1 MRNYPISAS
10 LEIQAPAARLYALIA
25 DYNQGHPRI
34 LPKPYFVALQVEQG
48 GVGAGTQISFQMRL
62 MGRLQSFHATITEP
76 EPGRMLI
83 ETNLENGSATLFTVD
98 PQENGQ
104 QARVT
109 IATTLPVRDGLL
121 GSIEGWLASQLLR
134 PIYQKELAQLAA
146 VAREANQQGQP

>member
-62 MGRLQSFHATITEP
+62 MGQLKTFHAAITEP
-76 EPGRMLI
+76 EPGRMLV
-83 ETNLENGSATLFTVD
+83 ETNLENNSTITFAVD
-98 PQENGQ
+98 PLENGQ

-109 IATTLPVRDGLL
+109 ITTAITVRDGWL
-121 GSIEGWLASQLLR
+121 GSIEGWLTSQLLR

-146 VAREANQQGQP
+146 VAREAN